1 MASVRSQRPDD
12 TTNSKNLA
20 AAAVNVPQ
28 LRDAVTVLTDAVAR
42 LDAEIARLRKEHRR
56 SSG

>member
-12 TTNSKNLA
+12 TTNSKNLT

-28 LRDAVTVLTDAVAR
+28 LRDAVDVLTDAVAR
-42 LDAEIARLRKEHRR
+42 LDAEVSRLRKEHRR